1 LNSSSNNRNEK
12 VISSRQKFMVL
23 LLVVE
28 GSRFG
33 QNWTEE
39 FRQNV
44 IGCESELGRRA
55 RLAAINMSSLERL
68 VPGPAERLDGET
80 GPARGLR

>member
-1 LNSSSNNRNEK
+1 MLRTDRRVIRTSLTALVTDIIRRSRYGPELNSSSNNRNEE

-33 QNWTEE
+33 QNWTE
-39 FRQNV
+39 NV
-44 IGCESELGRRA
+44 GS
-55 RLAAINMSSLERL
+55 
-68 VPGPAERLDGET
+68 T
-80 GPARGLR
+80 